1 MPTTNKRLAV
11 FETNEAAPKTL
22 TEGAYL
28 QLRRDIIEGHHAP
41 GTKLRVEHLKDRYGV
56 GAGTLREALSLLVA
70 DTLVVAEGQRGFSV
84 APLSLA
90 DLDDL
95 THIRTLL
102 ESEAL
107 RLSLRQGGDDWEG
120 DLVAAF
126 HRLTK
131 VEERMKRTAP
141 QLREWEDRNK
151 GFHEALIGA
160 CGSRWLRHLLGI
172 LYRQSERY
180 RSFAITK
187 GTVKRDL
194 HAEHT
199 EIYEA
204 ALKRDEKRAVE
215 ALRKHVDLTR
225 QAVHQ
230 MAPDWLR

>member
-1 MPTTNKRLAV
+1 MNATQKRLAV
-11 FETNEAAPKTL
+11 FETDEEPPKTL
-22 TEGAYL
+22 TEAAYL
-28 QLRRDIIEGHHAP
+28 QLRRDIIEGQHAP

-95 THIRTLL
+95 THIRILL
-102 ESEAL
+102 ETEAL
-107 RLSLRQGGDDWEG
+107 RQSLRNGDDDWEAG
-120 DLVAAF
+120 LVAAF

-141 QLREWEDRNK
+141 LLREWEDRNK

-160 CGSRWLRHLLGI
+160 CGSRWVTHLLGI

-204 ALKRDEKRAVE
+204 ALKRDEKHAVE
-215 ALRKHVDLTR
+215 ALRNHIDMTR
-225 QAVHQ
+225 QTIHQ